1 LDAALTLACA
11 LELEEKVARKAGA
24 RAARIG
30 LGAALPLPEGRLVS
44 FGLAGG
50 LVPGLRP
57 GTLLTAERLV
67 DESGR
72 TLWEGSPLR
81 VDDARPAV
89 ICAVEGVADDPAE
102 RRALAERTGAVAVDM
117 ESGALAA
124 SGRLVGIVRAVSDTP
139 EQPVGGLASAAT
151 SDGATNWR
159 MVARSFAIEPV
170 KSTRTALAARRAFGA
185 LGRAAAAMA
194 TRNADG

>member
-11 LELEEKVARKAGA
+11 LELEEKAARKAGA
-24 RAARIG
+24 RAARVG

-50 LVPGLRP
+50 LVSGLRP

-81 VDDARPAV
+81 IDGAWPAV
-89 ICAVEGVADDPAE
+89 ICAVKEVADDPAE
-102 RRALAERTGAVAVDM
+102 RRALAARTGAVAVDM
-117 ESGALAA
+117 ESGVLAA
-124 SGRLVGIVRAVSDTP
+124 SGRLIGIVRAVSDSP

-151 SDGATNWR
+151 LEGGTNWR
-159 MVARSFAIEPV
+159 VVTRSFATEPLR
-170 KSTRTALAARRAFGA
+170 STRTALGARRAFAA
-185 LGRAAAAMA
+185 LERAAAVLAE
-194 TRNADG
+194 RNGG

>member
-24 RAARIG
+24 RAARVG
-30 LGAALPLPEGRLVS
+30 LGAKLPLPDGRLVS

-72 TLWEGSPLR
+72 TLWEGAPLE
-81 VDDARPAV
+81 VDGARPAV
-89 ICAVEGVADDPAE
+89 MCAAQGVADDPTE

-117 ESGALAA
+117 ESGVLAS
-124 SGRLVGIVRAVSDTP
+124 SGRLVGIVRAISDTP

-151 SDGATNWR
+151 LDGGTNWR
-159 MVARSFAIEPV
+159 VVTRSFATEPV
-170 KSTRTALAARRAFGA
+170 RSTRTALGARRAFAA
-185 LGRAAAAMA
+185 LGRAAAAFA
-194 TRNADG
+194 ERNGG

>member
-1 LDAALTLACA
+1 MDAALTLACA

-24 RAARIG
+24 RAVRVG
-30 LGAALPLPEGRLVS
+30 LRAALPFPEGPLVS
-44 FGLAGG
+44 FGLAGA
-50 LVPGLRP
+50 LVSGLRP

-81 VDDARPAV
+81 IDGARPAV
-89 ICAVEGVADDPAE
+89 ICAVKEVADDPAE
-102 RRALAERTGAVAVDM
+102 RQALAERTGAVAVDM

-139 EQPVGGLASAAT
+139 EQAVGGLASAAT
-151 SDGATNWR
+151 LDGGTNWR
-159 MVARSFAIEPV
+159 VVARSFATEPV
-170 KSTRTALAARRAFGA
+170 RSTRTALGARRAFAA
-185 LGRAAAAMA
+185 LERAAAYL
-194 TRNADG
+194 TERSGG

>member
-24 RAARIG
+24 RAARVG

-50 LVPGLRP
+50 LVSGLRP

-72 TLWEGSPLR
+72 TLWQGAPLQ
-81 VDDARPAV
+81 VDGARPAV

-102 RRALAERTGAVAVDM
+102 RRALAERTGAVAIDM
-117 ESGALAA
+117 ESGMLAA

-151 SDGATNWR
+151 SDGGTNWR
-159 MVARSFAIEPV
+159 VVARSFATEPV
-170 KSTRTALAARRAFGA
+170 RSTRTALGASRAFAA
-185 LGRAAAAMA
+185 LERAAANFRER
-194 TRNADG
+194 TDG

>member
-24 RAARIG
+24 RAARVG

-50 LVPGLRP
+50 LVSGLRP

-72 TLWEGSPLR
+72 TLWEGAPLQ
-81 VDDARPAV
+81 VDGARPAV
-89 ICAVEGVADDPAE
+89 ICAVEGVADDPGE
-102 RRALAERTGAVAVDM
+102 RRALAARTGAVATDM
-117 ESGALAA
+117 ESGVLAA

-139 EQPVGGLASAAT
+139 EQPIGGLASAAT
-151 SDGATNWR
+151 SDGGTNWR
-159 MVARSFAIEPV
+159 VVARSFATEPV
-170 KSTRTALAARRAFGA
+170 RSTRTALGARRAFTA
-185 LGRAAAAMA
+185 LERAAAAMA
-194 TRNADG
+194 TRNRR

>member
-1 LDAALTLACA
+1 LDTALTLACA
-11 LELEEKVARKAGA
+11 LELEEKVARKGGA
-24 RAARIG
+24 RAARVG

-67 DESGR
+67 DEAGR
-72 TLWEGSPLR
+72 TLWEGAPLQ
-81 VDDARPAV
+81 VDGARPAI
-89 ICAVEGVADDPAE
+89 ICAAKGVADDPAE

-117 ESGALAA
+117 ESGVLAA

-139 EQPVGGLASAAT
+139 EQPVGALASAAT
-151 SDGATNWR
+151 TAGGTNWR
-159 MVARSFAIEPV
+159 VVTRSFASEPV
-170 KSTRTALAARRAFGA
+170 RSTRTALGARRAFAA
-185 LGRAAAAMA
+185 LERAAVNIAE
-194 TRNADG
+194 RNDG

>member
-11 LELEEKVARKAGA
+11 LGLEEKVARKAGA
-24 RAARIG
+24 RAARVG

-67 DESGR
+67 DELGR
-72 TLWEGSPLR
+72 TLWEGAPLR
-81 VDDARPAV
+81 VDGARPAV
-89 ICAVEGVADDPAE
+89 ICAVDAVADDPAE

-117 ESGALAA
+117 ESGVLAA

-139 EQPVGGLASAAT
+139 EQPVGCLACAAT
-151 SDGATNWR
+151 PEGQTNWKV
-159 MVARSFAIEPV
+159 VARSFATEPV
-170 KSTRTALAARRAFGA
+170 KSTRTALGARRAFGA
-185 LGRAAAAMA
+185 LGRAATAL
-194 TRNADG
+194 TDRNDG

>member
-1 LDAALTLACA
+1 MDAALTLACA
-11 LELEEKVARKAGA
+11 LELEEKVARRAGA
-24 RAARIG
+24 RAARVG
-30 LGAALPLPEGRLVS
+30 LGAKLPLPDGRLVS

-72 TLWEGSPLR
+72 TLWEGAPLE
-81 VDDARPAV
+81 VDGARPAV
-89 ICAVEGVADDPAE
+89 MCAAQGVADDPAE

-117 ESGALAA
+117 ESGVLAS
-124 SGRLVGIVRAVSDTP
+124 SGRLVGIVRAISDTP

-151 SDGATNWR
+151 LDGGTNWR
-159 MVARSFAIEPV
+159 VVTRSFATEPV
-170 KSTRTALAARRAFGA
+170 RSTRTALGARRAFAA
-185 LGRAAAAMA
+185 LGRAAANIAG
-194 TRNADG
+194 NGG